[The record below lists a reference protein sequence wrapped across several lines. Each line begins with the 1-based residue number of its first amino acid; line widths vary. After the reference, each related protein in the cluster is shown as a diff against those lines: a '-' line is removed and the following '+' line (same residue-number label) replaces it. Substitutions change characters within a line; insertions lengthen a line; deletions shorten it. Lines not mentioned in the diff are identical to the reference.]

1 MQHFLPLV
9 AQGDPASFAD
19 AIDGAFAPISAFAN
33 SIIFFSVDLYGVTLP
48 LVVIWLFAASII
60 FTIGFRFANLRG
72 FAHACQLLVR
82 GRPSVRASSGASD
95 GAGDEGGNEAGAGLN
110 PDGGE
115 PPRTS
120 GEISH
125 FEALSSAL
133 SGTVGLGNIA
143 SVPLAICLG
152 GPGAV
157 FWMVLA
163 GFLGMSS
170 KFAECALSVKYRTA
184 RPDGTIIGGPM
195 FYIEAVFRRRG
206 LTFVGKAAGIFFAIC
221 TIGASVSLFQ
231 VNQSYA
237 QFESV
242 TGITAPI
249 AYGVVISALIAIVI
263 LGGIKSIAR
272 VTRLLVPGMG
282 LLYLAAGLVIIAVNI
297 TAVPGVLGDIVTSA
311 FGFEAAGGG
320 LIGALINGIQRATY
334 SSEAGVG
341 SAAIAHAAVRTD
353 EPMTEG
359 YVALLE
365 PFIDTVVVCSV
376 TALVILS
383 TGVAEPYFYLPKSEI
398 IGIELTSAAFAQT
411 LSWFPYLLL
420 VSVVLFAFSTLVS
433 WAYYGAQAVAY
444 LTGGMRAADI
454 VFKLALCTVL
464 STGAAVSLGAI
475 IDFTDAMLFGMCI
488 PNIIALYLLMPE
500 LRADQKRYEA
510 ASL

>member
-1 MQHFLPLV
+1 MGATLPRFSANAGL
-9 AQGDPASFAD
+9 AET
-19 AIDGAFAPISAFAN
+19 IDGTFAPISAAAN
-33 SIIFFSVDLYGVTLP
+33 AVIFYSIEIFGVDLP
-48 LVVIWLFAASII
+48 LVVIWLFLASII

-72 FAHACQLLVR
+72 FVHAWRLVSGRHR
-82 GRPSVRASSGASD
+82 GD
-95 GAGDEGGNEAGAGLN
+95 N
-110 PDGGE
+110 PGRE
-115 PPRTS
+115 KAPTTAR

-143 SVPLAICLG
+143 SVPVAICLG

-157 FWMVLA
+157 FWMILA
-163 GFLGMSS
+163 GFFGMSS
-170 KFAECALSVKYRTA
+170 KFAECALAVKYRKTA
-184 RPDGTIIGGPM
+184 ADGTIIGGPM
-195 FYIEAVFRRRG
+195 FYIEAVFARTG
-206 LTFVGKAAGIFFAIC
+206 LKPLGKIAGVFFAIC
-221 TIGASVSLFQ
+221 AIGASISLFQ

-237 QFESV
+237 QFENV
-242 TGITAPI
+242 TGVQAPI
-249 AYGVVISALIAIVI
+249 AYGVVISTLIAVVI

-272 VTRLLVPGMG
+272 VTRFLVPGMA
-282 LLYLAAGLVIIAVNI
+282 LIYLAAGLVIILVNAGAIPGAV
-297 TAVPGVLGDIVTSA
+297 ADILSGA

-320 LIGALINGIQRATY
+320 LIGAMINGIQRATY

-341 SAAIAHAAVRTD
+341 SAAIAHAAVKTD

-365 PFIDTVVVCSV
+365 PFIDTVVVCTV

-383 TGVAEPYFYLPKSEI
+383 TGVAEPLFYAPKSDI
-398 IGIELTSAAFAQT
+398 VGIELTSAAFGQT
-411 LSWFPYLLL
+411 LSWFPYVLL

-433 WAYYGAQAVAY
+433 WAYYGAQAAAY
-444 LTGGMRAADI
+444 LTGGARVADI
-454 VFKLALCTVL
+454 AFKLILCAIL

-500 LRADQKRYEA
+500 LRADQKRYERA
-510 ASL
+510 VGI